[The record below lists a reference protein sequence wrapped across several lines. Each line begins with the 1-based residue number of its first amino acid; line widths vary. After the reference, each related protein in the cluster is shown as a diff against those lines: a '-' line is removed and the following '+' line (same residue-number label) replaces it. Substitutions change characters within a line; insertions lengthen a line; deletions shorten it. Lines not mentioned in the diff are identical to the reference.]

1 MPANSRIRIIG
12 KQVYAEESFH
22 LEALLSLGEPL
33 ADFGE
38 GRIRI
43 RHP

>member
-1 MPANSRIRIIG
+1 MPANCRIRIIG
-12 KQVYAEESFH
+12 QQVYAEESFH